1 MISETSSQGW
11 QIQGISVMLV
21 PFHSRSQKPTG
32 LPADIP
38 GSTGC
43 LCVGSRIRRRCVP
56 PARPAEQCRV
66 QPGPSGPG
74 ERGGK
79 SIVGNGW
86 EQGSCDRNIGTSS
99 LREAGEAGRRRNL
112 SRKRT
117 FVSDT
122 SKNKISSCRRN
133 VLNIG
138 SAASLA
144 HHSFQHSCKA
154 FSKKRL

>member
-1 MISETSSQGW
+1 M
-11 QIQGISVMLV
+11 
-21 PFHSRSQKPTG
+21 
-32 LPADIP
+32 
-38 GSTGC
+38 
-43 LCVGSRIRRRCVP
+43 P

-154 FSKKRL
+154 FSKNVYDPSLLSPFMQKERHVPTGDHRAAPSDSWHPLLTGW